1 MNVVVT
7 GATSFLGRAVA
18 DRLLKQGSK
27 VYGVVRPGSQN
38 MRYLPADQP
47 GFMVI
52 ERELEALDTLDQ
64 VIGGTCQAFYHF
76 GWDGSGSENRMK
88 REVQQRNVRDSL
100 KALEGAMRLGC
111 SRFLFSGSQAEYGI
125 HTGPLSEDTVCDPV
139 SEYGKAKLDFLR
151 QAEETASKWRQS
163 GISSM
168 EYIHAR
174 IFSVYGPGDHPW
186 SLVESCLRAFGR
198 GEYISLGECTQ
209 MWNFLYLEDCVRA
222 LMLLMESKKESVSG
236 IYNVAAPECETK
248 PLREYIRQ
256 MYETMGYH
264 GSYSFGRRRPN
275 AEGLVNLIPDIR
287 KLEEETGFCPH
298 VSFSEGTRKT
308 WGYEKR
314 IDMEGKMWYE
324 R

>member
-18 DRLLKQGSK
+18 NRLLKQGSR
-27 VYGVVRPGSQN
+27 VYAVVRPGSEN
-38 MRYLPADQP
+38 LRYLPSNQD
-47 GFMVI
+47 GLVII
-52 ERELEALDTLDQ
+52 ERELGELDTLDQ
-64 VIGGTCQAFYHF
+64 VIDEPCQAFYHF

-88 REVQQRNVRDSL
+88 REVQQKNVVDAL
-100 KALEGAMRLGC
+100 KALEGARRLGC

-125 HTGPLSEDTVCDPV
+125 HKGALSEETDCSPV
-139 SEYGKAKLDFLR
+139 SEYGKAKLDFLK
-151 QAEETASKWRQS
+151 QATEKTNQWQQE

-186 SLVESCLRAFGR
+186 SLVESCLRAFTR

-222 LMLLMESKKESVSG
+222 LILLMEQEKESVSG
-236 IYNVAAPECETK
+236 IYNVAAPERETK

-264 GSYSFGRRRPN
+264 GSYSYGRRRPN
-275 AEGLVNLIPDIR
+275 AEGLANLIPDIS
-287 KLEEETGFCPH
+287 KLEKNTGFSPL
-298 VSFSEGTRKT
+298 VSFSEGVKKT
-308 WGYEKR
+308 CSY
-314 IDMEGKMWYE
+314 
-324 R
+324 

>member
-18 DRLLKQGSK
+18 NRLLKQGSR
-27 VYGVVRPGSQN
+27 VYAVVRPGSEN
-38 MRYLPADQP
+38 LRYLPSDQE
-47 GFMVI
+47 GLVII
-52 ERELEALDTLDQ
+52 ERELGELDTLDQ
-64 VIGGTCQAFYHF
+64 EIDEPCQAFYHF

-88 REVQQRNVRDSL
+88 REVQQKNVVDAL
-100 KALEGAMRLGC
+100 KALEGARRLGC

-125 HTGPLSEDTVCDPV
+125 HKGSLSEETDCSPV
-139 SEYGKAKLDFLR
+139 SEYGKAKLDFLK
-151 QAEETASKWRQS
+151 QATEKTNQWQQE

-222 LMLLMESKKESVSG
+222 LILLMEQEKESVSG
-236 IYNVAAPECETK
+236 IYNVAAPERETK

-256 MYETMGYH
+256 MYETMGFH
-264 GSYSFGRRRPN
+264 GSYSYGRRRPN
-275 AEGLVNLIPDIR
+275 AEGLANLIPDIS
-287 KLEEETGFCPH
+287 KLEKNTGFSPL
-298 VSFSEGTRKT
+298 VSFSEGVKKT
-308 WGYEKR
+308 CGY
-314 IDMEGKMWYE
+314 
-324 R
+324 

>member
-18 DRLLKQGSK
+18 NRLLKQGSR
-27 VYGVVRPGSQN
+27 VYAVVRPGSGN
-38 MRYLPADQP
+38 LRYLPSNQD
-47 GFMVI
+47 GLVII
-52 ERELEALDTLDQ
+52 ERELGELDTLDQ
-64 VIGGTCQAFYHF
+64 VIDEPCQAFYHF

-88 REVQQRNVRDSL
+88 REVQQKNVVDAL
-100 KALEGAMRLGC
+100 KALEGARRLGC

-125 HTGPLSEDTVCDPV
+125 HKGSLSEETECSPV
-139 SEYGKAKLDFLR
+139 SEYGKAKLDFLK
-151 QAEETASKWRQS
+151 QATKKTNQWQQE

-186 SLVESCLRAFGR
+186 SLVESCLRAFGK

-222 LMLLMESKKESVSG
+222 LILLMEQEKESVSG
-236 IYNVAAPECETK
+236 IYNVAAPERETK

-256 MYETMGYH
+256 MYETMGFH
-264 GSYSFGRRRPN
+264 GSYSYGRRRPN
-275 AEGLVNLIPDIR
+275 AEGLANLIPDIS
-287 KLEEETGFCPH
+287 KLEKNTGFSPL
-298 VSFSEGTRKT
+298 VSFSEGVKKT
-308 WGYEKR
+308 CGY
-314 IDMEGKMWYE
+314 
-324 R
+324 